1 MIPEVQGRVWFITGC
16 SSGFGWEL
24 AVLALR
30 RGERVVATARQP
42 DSLVALARENPERC
56 LVLPLDVTNRE
67 QIGAA
72 VAEAEEHFGGID
84 VLVNNAG
91 RGFMVSIE
99 AAREEDVRAAFE
111 LNFFGLVALTQAVL
125 PGMRHR
131 RRGHV
136 VNISSTG
143 GLVGRAGSG
152 FYAATKFAVEGL
164 SEALAEEV
172 APYGIRVTVVEPSAF
187 RTRFATALRLGSTEG
202 YENTAGARSQQ
213 VVQGA
218 GKQAGDPARAAQA
231 IMTAVDA
238 PEPPLHLVLGN
249 AAVDVARTKFNSF
262 LREIDNWESVSR
274 GVDFD

>member
-1 MIPEVQGRVWFITGC
+1 MDAEKRGRVWFITGC
-16 SSGFGWEL
+16 SSGFGREL
-24 AVLALR
+24 AVLALQ
-30 RGERVVATARQP
+30 RGDRVVATARQP
-42 DSLVALARENPERC
+42 DSLAALALENQERC

-67 QIGAA
+67 QIRAA
-72 VAEAEEHFGGID
+72 VAGAQERFGGID

-99 AAREEDVRAAFE
+99 EAREEDVRAAFE

-125 PGMRHR
+125 PGMRQR
-131 RRGHV
+131 GRGHV

-172 APYGIRVTVVEPSAF
+172 EPYGIRVTVVEPSAF
-187 RTRFATALRLGSTEG
+187 RTRFATALRLGSMAG

-213 VVQGA
+213 VAQGD

-231 IMTAVDA
+231 IVMAVEA
-238 PEPPLHLVLGN
+238 PQPPLHLVLGN
-249 AAVDVARTKFNSF
+249 AAVEVARTKFNSF
-262 LREIDNWESVSR
+262 LREIDTWEAVSR

>member
-1 MIPEVQGRVWFITGC
+1 MDAEKRGRVWFITGC
-16 SSGFGWEL
+16 SSGFGREL
-24 AVLALR
+24 AVLALQ
-30 RGERVVATARQP
+30 RGDRVVATARQP
-42 DSLVALARENPERC
+42 DSLAALALENQERC

-67 QIGAA
+67 QIRAA
-72 VAEAEEHFGGID
+72 VAGAQERFGGID

-99 AAREEDVRAAFE
+99 EAREEDVRAAFE
-111 LNFFGLVALTQAVL
+111 LNLFGLVALTQAVL
-125 PGMRHR
+125 PGMRQR
-131 RRGHV
+131 GRGHV

-172 APYGIRVTVVEPSAF
+172 EPYGIRVTVVEPSAF
-187 RTRFATALRLGSTEG
+187 RTRFATALRLGSMAG

-213 VVQGA
+213 VAQGD

-231 IMTAVDA
+231 IMMAVEA
-238 PEPPLHLVLGN
+238 PQPPLHLVLGN
-249 AAVDVARTKFNSF
+249 AAVEVARTKFNSF
-262 LREIDNWESVSR
+262 LREIDTWEAVSR